1 MFTIAHVFTL
11 RYDVSR
17 ERTWAIEEW
26 HHGRKRVGAKSSDAA
41 FQLSL
46 PVIHIHLAS
55 PRGLS
60 CWFFCFFFFFKQRL
74 LKNLIS
80 QLMTSLSCP
89 CQSAFNLRDRRWQL
103 TIGRG
108 PQKIFYQAHSFI
120 LAYRW
125 RNSETHKDTQK
136 HRTESVS
143 PPSRAQMHSST
154 ISSQRDCT
162 HSNKQRRRLLS
173 ECNYLV
179 LSISLTAVGQRTL
192 CWWGLQCV
200 NRRLDILGPFHGGG
214 HSICHPHIPV
224 DLITLNKPQRERAR
238 KSQTLMALVLC
249 VNPLLSACSL
259 C

>member
-1 MFTIAHVFTL
+1 MTAHYWTGAPKNLLSSPFIHTCIQMEKF
-11 RYDVSR
+11 RDAQR
-17 ERTWAIEEW
+17 RTETQDRI
-26 HHGRKRVGAKSSDAA
+26 S
-41 FQLSL
+41 QPSL
-46 PVIHIHLAS
+46 P
-55 PRGLS
+55 
-60 CWFFCFFFFFKQRL
+60 
-74 LKNLIS
+74 
-80 QLMTSLSCP
+80 
-89 CQSAFNLRDRRWQL
+89 L
-103 TIGRG
+103 T
-108 PQKIFYQAHSFI
+108 Q
-120 LAYRW
+120 
-125 RNSETHKDTQK
+125 T
-136 HRTESVS
+136 
-143 PPSRAQMHSST
+143 HSST